1 MLIRQRFSLKK
12 KVTQGGN
19 SFLEMMRHV
28 HSRGLPESLQTSGA
42 NRSGNAIRAYL
53 CSKYKIEEEK
63 SVAVELSSDLLDS
76 SGSGSG
82 EEIRGQDNGEGDM
95 QA

>member
-1 MLIRQRFSLKK
+1 MLTRRRFSLKN

-28 HSRGLPESLQTSGA
+28 HSLGLPEALQTSGA
-42 NRSGNAIRAYL
+42 NQRGDAIRAHL
-53 CSKYKIEEEK
+53 CGKYNIEKEK
-63 SVAVELSSDLLDS
+63 SVAVELPEDLLDS

-82 EEIRGQDNGEGDM
+82 GNIRGQDNGEGDM
-95 QA
+95 QV